1 MSDLAPAPASTTISL
16 TPVASVSGFSVRVPD
31 GPVLLPET
39 TAQIHAGQVT
49 ALMGASGSGKT
60 TLLRALI
67 GHLPAGATAT
77 GTLDVLGRTPHQLPA
92 GQLRTLR
99 RTTVAYVGQDPG
111 SALDPRMT
119 ARRLVA
125 ELATD
130 PRGEKVLEL
139 LAECRLPVDTGI
151 AGRRPT
157 ALSGG
162 QQRRVALAR
171 ALARAPR
178 VLLLDEPTA
187 GLDATVR
194 DDIAHLLRHLATS
207 RDLAVVIATHDPDLV
222 DTCADRI
229 IRLTPRTRPVP
240 RARADEPATAATG
253 ADDLSGADVLSG
265 ADDLSGA
272 DGLSGAD
279 DLSGADG
286 LSGAD
291 VLSGADD
298 LSGADGLSGA
308 DDLSGADVLSGA
320 DGPSGADG
328 LPVVDGLS
336 GDDGLAA
343 HTIDAFFRGDRRR
356 RPALSDVAFSAAPG
370 AATALI
376 GPSGS
381 GKTTLLR
388 VMAGLHPTHTGHLTL
403 DGRPLAARVQ
413 RRTREQQRRIQLV
426 PQNPLAAL
434 NPRHTVGR
442 QLTRPLRLHAG
453 LPKSVRPERVTELL
467 AQVGLPADYADR
479 YPGQLSGGQRQRVSI
494 ARALAAGPDIL
505 LCDEVTSALD
515 ADTAA
520 GIMDLLTRL
529 RAEHRMT
536 LIVVSHEHHLV
547 ARYTDTVHV
556 IEDGRIRSVT

>member
-1 MSDLAPAPASTTISL
+1 MSDLAPAPAPPTGTR
-16 TPVASVSGFSVRVPD
+16 TPVASLSDFSVRMPD
-31 GPVLLPET
+31 GPVLLPPV
-39 TAQIHAGQVT
+39 TARIHAGQVT

-60 TLLRALI
+60 TLLRGLI

-77 GTLDVLGRTPHQLPA
+77 GTLDVLGRSPHQLPA
-92 GQLRTLR
+92 EDLRTLR
-99 RTTVAYVGQDPG
+99 RTAVAYVGQDPG

-130 PRGEKVLEL
+130 PSEESVLAL
-139 LAECRLPVDTGI
+139 LAECRLPVRTGI

-171 ALARAPR
+171 ALARAPEI
-178 VLLLDEPTA
+178 LLLDEPTA
-187 GLDATVR
+187 GLDPAVR

-207 RDLAVVIATHDPDLV
+207 RDLAVVLATHDPHLAE
-222 DTCADRI
+222 TCADHTV
-229 IRLTPRTRPVP
+229 RLTSRTPPSPRP
-240 RARADEPATAATG
+240 RAAESIPEATG
-253 ADDLSGADVLSG
+253 QE
-265 ADDLSGA
+265 
-272 DGLSGAD
+272 GLRG
-279 DLSGADG
+279 
-286 LSGAD
+286 
-291 VLSGADD
+291 
-298 LSGADGLSGA
+298 
-308 DDLSGADVLSGA
+308 
-320 DGPSGADG
+320 
-328 LPVVDGLS
+328 
-336 GDDGLAA
+336 DGLAV
-343 HTIDAFFRGDRRR
+343 HTIDAFFPGDRDR
-356 RPALSDVAFSAAPG
+356 RPVLSDVAFTAAPG
-370 AATALI
+370 AATAVI

-388 VMAGLHPTHTGHLTL
+388 VMAGLHPAHTGHLTL

-434 NPRHTVGR
+434 NPRHTVGQ
-442 QLTRPLRLHAG
+442 QLNRPLRLHAD

-467 AQVGLPADYADR
+467 AQVDLPAEYADR
-479 YPGQLSGGQRQRVSI
+479 YPAELSGGQRQRVSI

-515 ADTAA
+515 TDTAL

-536 LIVVSHEHHLV
+536 LVVVSHEHHLV
-547 ARYTDTVHV
+547 ARYTETVHLL
-556 IEDGRIRSVT
+556 ENGRVTENGATTAVLFRQSRVDRPDQP

>member
-1 MSDLAPAPASTTISL
+1 MNTVAPAA
-16 TPVASVSGFSVRVPD
+16 VALSGFSVRLPD
-31 GPVLLPET
+31 GPVLLPAT
-39 TAQIHAGQVT
+39 TAQLHAGQVT

-67 GHLPAGATAT
+67 GHLPAGATVT
-77 GTLDVLGRTPHQLPA
+77 GSLDVLGRSPHQLPPEE
-92 GQLRTLR
+92 LRALR

-119 ARRLVA
+119 VRRLVA

-130 PRGEKVLEL
+130 PREAKILDL

-187 GLDATVR
+187 GLDTALR
-194 DDIAHLLRHLATS
+194 DEIAHLLRHLATS
-207 RDLAVVIATHDPDLV
+207 RDLAVVIATHDPHLV
-222 DTCADRI
+222 RTCADHT
-229 IRLTPRTRPVP
+229 IRLTPKTSPTP
-240 RARADEPATAATG
+240 RARPAAPMTTADQG
-253 ADDLSGADVLSG
+253 S
-265 ADDLSGA
+265 
-272 DGLSGAD
+272 
-279 DLSGADG
+279 
-286 LSGAD
+286 
-291 VLSGADD
+291 
-298 LSGADGLSGA
+298 
-308 DDLSGADVLSGA
+308 
-320 DGPSGADG
+320 
-328 LPVVDGLS
+328 
-336 GDDGLAA
+336 DGLAA
-343 HTIDAFFRGDRRR
+343 RAIHASFGGTG
-356 RPALSDVAFSAAPG
+356 RPVLSGVDFSAAPG
-370 AATALI
+370 AATAVI

-388 VMAGLHPTHTGHLTL
+388 VLAGLHPTHTGHLTL
-403 DGRPLAARVQ
+403 DGRPLATHV
-413 RRTREQQRRIQLV
+413 RRRSREQQRRIQLV

-442 QLTRPLRLHAG
+442 QLTRPLRLHTD
-453 LPKSVRPERVTELL
+453 LPKSARPERITELL

-479 YPGQLSGGQRQRVSI
+479 HPGELSGGQRQRVSI

-515 ADTAA
+515 PDTAEA
-520 GIMDLLTRL
+520 IMELLTHL
-529 RAEHRMT
+529 RGEHRTT
-536 LIVVSHEHHLV
+536 LVIVSHEPDLV
-547 ARYTDTVHV
+547 ARYTNTAHLLEAGH
-556 IEDGRIRSVT
+556 ITHTGPTAALLSV